1 MGATAA
7 TVVPGGGN
15 KRTDCLLQM
24 SAEAVGYPAGK
35 TPKGVTCADGDS
47 CDFDRQRNGVCV
59 FQVSFCLNEP
69 ARSCQPRS
77 VSRLTLKLK
86 KKSPVD
92 ITPLQAALA
101 AIPLPTSATV
111 RAPAALV
118 SVPVVGPNKQGLV
131 SSRRVPLKAT
141 AKAGGQSDPD
151 TYGLTCVPTTVAG
164 GPTTTTT
171 PASTSTTLPPVP
183 PGLPGAGL
191 VSEIT
196 AAAVSAQG
204 IVSITFTLTDG
215 TGIPLVPSTAST
227 SNPAQARVRFAIA
240 HLDLEST
247 TTEVTTA
254 TFTRYRSYIFRTPG
268 QPGYD
273 SGAPLS
279 TVDATRGSY
288 TYTFAPP
295 LPPGFP
301 ATTTHTVGGQVERTL
316 ETQKLYADARFDLVP
331 ARRAVPLA
339 RALATTAQ
347 CNGCHD
353 PLAFHGGGRGEVGP
367 PPAWH
372 AAPACDGGRHAAG

>member
-69 ARSCQPRS
+69 TRSCQPRS

-111 RAPAALV
+111 CSPAALV

-164 GPTTTTT
+164 GPTTTTE
-171 PASTSTTLPPVP
+171 
-183 PGLPGAGL
+183 G
-191 VSEIT
+191 
-196 AAAVSAQG
+196 
-204 IVSITFTLTDG
+204 
-215 TGIPLVPSTAST
+215 
-227 SNPAQARVRFAIA
+227 
-240 HLDLEST
+240 
-247 TTEVTTA
+247 TTA
-254 TFTRYRSYIFRTPG
+254 TFTRYRSYIVPTPG

-273 SGAPLS
+273 SGGSLA
-279 TVDATRGSY
+279 TVDATRGIY
-288 TYTFAPP
+288 TYTFATA

-316 ETQKLYADARFDLVP
+316 ETQKLYANPLFDFVP
-331 ARRAVPLA
+331 ASGAVTLA
-339 RALATTAQ
+339 RELATTAQ
-347 CNGCHD
+347 CNGCHA
-353 PLAFHGGGRGEVGP
+353 PLAFHGGVPRE
-367 PPAWH
+367 A
-372 AAPACDGGRHAAG
+372 R